1 MYLAFMR
8 VGLGLCVLAC
18 VSYNLYPTRCF
29 FQSRCLSLRPSLSL
43 SPPLSLSLFI
53 IMYVYI

>member
-43 SPPLSLSLFI
+43 SLPLSLSLFI

>member
-43 SPPLSLSLFI
+43 PPSLSLSLYN
-53 IMYVYI
+53 YVCIYI